1 MYNQKE
7 LGLLE
12 DMQKDEAMC
21 IEKYRSYASKA
32 SNEQLKSLMN
42 KLGNE
47 EQEHFN
53 TLGKIISGDV
63 PTLDPTA
70 PKSPV
75 SKAVEEITAS
85 DESYRNDKNAFDNDK
100 YLCSDALC
108 TEKHVS
114 SVYNTG
120 IFEFKNKNVRDV
132 LNHIQKEEQEH
143 GEKIYNYMA
152 ANGMYN
158 G

>member
-12 DMQKDEAMC
+12 DMQRDEALC
-21 IEKYRSYASKA
+21 IEKYRSYAAKA

-53 TLGKIISGDV
+53 TLGKLISKDV
-63 PTLDPTA
+63 PTLNPAA
-70 PKSPV
+70 PKSAV
-75 SKAVEEITAS
+75 SKAVEEITAYN
-85 DESYRNDKNAFDNDK
+85 ESYKNDRDSFEKDK

-120 IFEFKNKNVRDV
+120 IFEFKDKNVRDV

>member
-1 MYNQKE
+1 MYTQKE
-7 LGLLE
+7 LGLLQ
-12 DMQKDEAMC
+12 DMQKDEALC
-21 IEKYRSYASKA
+21 IEKYRTYASKA

-53 TLGKIISGDV
+53 TLGKLISEDV
-63 PTLDPTA
+63 PALDPAA

-75 SKAVEEITAS
+75 SKAVSEITAS
-85 DESYRNDKNAFDNDK
+85 DESYRNDPDSFEKDK

-120 IFEFKNKNVRDV
+120 IFEFKDKNVRDV

-143 GEKIYNYMA
+143 GEKIFNYMSV
-152 ANGMYN
+152 NGMYN
-158 G
+158 A